1 MEEGTSLDKVKSFF
15 RKKTGVE
22 TPQQEIGDKDHKGHI
37 ETRAELIELERRLSF
52 SYELEEGLS
61 EDECKV
67 DHILKRLKGQI
78 KNDDFNT
85 IVHDFY
91 DHLVRILS
99 INCI

>member
-1 MEEGTSLDKVKSFF
+1 MEKVKSFF
-15 RKKTGVE
+15 RKKAGVE
-22 TPQQEIGDKDHKGHI
+22 TPGQEIGDKYHKSHV
-37 ETRAELIELERRLSF
+37 ETRAELIELERRMSF

-78 KNDDFNT
+78 KNDDYNT

-91 DHLVRILS
+91 DHLVRLPFF
-99 INCI
+99 NCFSPS

>member
-1 MEEGTSLDKVKSFF
+1 MEKVTSFF

-22 TPQQEIGDKDHKGHI
+22 MPQEEIGDKDHKGHL
-37 ETRAELIELERRLSF
+37 ETRAGLIELERRMSF

-61 EDECKV
+61 EDERKV

-78 KNDDFNT
+78 KNDDYNT

-91 DHLVRILS
+91 DHLVRIPPT
-99 INCI
+99 INYV